1 MQMHRTPPDIIDNLN
16 LQTFGNV
23 QGTVLDHQDNSLSI
37 FKYGIIPTKW

>member
-1 MQMHRTPPDIIDNLN
+1 
-16 LQTFGNV
+16 V